1 MADTLNQEKL
11 QKIQEVVT
19 DINELYL
26 TKKYDVVDFL
36 NALSM
41 FSISVAV
48 KLNLNKESY
57 LNDLSIMFDEN
68 KVKIE
73 SEKKENDDE

>member
-48 KLNLNKESY
+48 RLNLEKESY

-73 SEKKENDDE
+73 SEKKENSDE

>member
-48 KLNLNKESY
+48 KLNLNKETY

-73 SEKKENDDE
+73 SEKKENNNE

>member
-48 KLNLNKESY
+48 KLNLEKETY

-68 KVKIE
+68 KVRIE
-73 SEKKENDDE
+73 SEKKENNDE

>member
-26 TKKYDVVDFL
+26 TKKYDVVNFL

-48 KLNLNKESY
+48 KLNLEKETY

-68 KVKIE
+68 KVRIE
-73 SEKKENDDE
+73 SEKKENNDE